1 MMRKKLG
8 VLFVVITMVA
18 SCKQN
23 EVMPKLSPEEL
34 AIRDTLQVSRNMEDI
49 SANEYLNEEL
59 QPIRAN
65 FKRINSIVAF
75 DKVIVDNY
83 TSINAV
89 DEGEVIFYYS
99 KNELQ
104 KVTNHQYEST
114 YQYLTEY
121 YLLNGKLSFAFNK
134 TLEYNAPYN
143 SDQFDLSKSELIEDR
158 YYFKDDVLLHQLNSQ
173 DCGAPFE
180 SEYLKAEGENVLSI
194 FKALL

>member
-1 MMRKKLG
+1 MRKKLG

-49 SANEYLNEEL
+49 AANEYLNEEL

-114 YQYLTEY
+114 QQYLTEY

>member
-8 VLFVVITMVA
+8 VLFAVITMVA

-121 YLLNGKLSFAFNK
+121 YLLDGKLSFAFNK

>member
-49 SANEYLNEEL
+49 AANEYLNEEL

-114 YQYLTEY
+114 QQYLTEY

>member
-18 SCKQN
+18 SCKHN

-49 SANEYLNEEL
+49 AANEYLNEEL

-114 YQYLTEY
+114 QQYLTEY

-173 DCGAPFE
+173 DYGAPFE

>member
-1 MMRKKLG
+1 MRKKLG

-114 YQYLTEY
+114 QQYLTEY

>member
-114 YQYLTEY
+114 QQYLTEY